1 MGAVFSGKNAE
12 HQILISAFPMYR
24 EPEVWVIQLHDVD
37 LKLLRVFAT
46 IVKCGGFSAAQAALN
61 AGQSTISEQMSHLET
76 RLGVKLC
83 QRGRSGFHLTEQG
96 VAVHEA
102 TLRLLGAVENFC
114 VDADVLKQHI
124 SGKLNLGII
133 DTTITDPDSPIPRT
147 TQRFVC
153 RGHDVHLNVY
163 IGSPAELEE
172 RVLDGRL
179 HLAVGHFPIHVPGL
193 SYSVLYQEALGLY
206 CGRRHPLHAS
216 QAEGARLLE
225 EIRASRIVV
234 RGYMQHYDLEQLG
247 VSKAA
252 ATVDNIEALAILIIS
267 GAYVG
272 FLPAHFAAQWVKSG
286 DMRQLA
292 AKQLQLMSPFDVI
305 TRRGLA
311 PPPILRAFL
320 EDLATC
326 SRISPHR

>member
-1 MGAVFSGKNAE
+1 M
-12 HQILISAFPMYR
+12 
-24 EPEVWVIQLHDVD
+24 IQLHDVD

-96 VAVHEA
+96 VAIHEA
-102 TLRLLGAVENFC
+102 TLRLLAAVENFC
-114 VDADVLKQHI
+114 LDADVLKQHI
-124 SGKLNLGII
+124 SGQLNLGII
-133 DTTITDPDSPIPRT
+133 DSTISDPDSPLPRT
-147 TQRFVC
+147 TQRFVS

-163 IGSPAELEE
+163 VGSPAELEE

-193 SYSVLYQEALGLY
+193 SYSALYQEALALY
-206 CGRRHPLHAS
+206 CGRRHPLYGS
-216 QAEGARLLE
+216 PAEGARLLE
-225 EIRASRIVV
+225 EIAASRIVA
-234 RGYMQHYDLEQLG
+234 RGYMQQHDLEQLG

-267 GAYVG
+267 GAYLG
-272 FLPAHFAAQWVKSG
+272 FLPVHFAAQWLKTG
-286 DMRQLA
+286 EMRQLA
-292 AKQLQLMSPFDVI
+292 AAHLQLLSPFDVI
-305 TRRGLA
+305 IRRGVA
-311 PPPILRAFL
+311 PPPILQAFL
-320 EDLATC
+320 EDLASC
-326 SRISPHR
+326 SRIAPHR

>member
-1 MGAVFSGKNAE
+1 MQLVEETG
-12 HQILISAFPMYR
+12 
-24 EPEVWVIQLHDVD
+24 VIQLHDVD

-61 AGQSTISEQMSHLET
+61 SGQSTISEQMAHLEA

-83 QRGRSGFHLTEQG
+83 QRGRSGFRLTEQG

-102 TLRLLGAVENFC
+102 TLRLLAAVENFC
-114 VDADVLKQHI
+114 MDADVLKQQI
-124 SGKLNLGII
+124 SGRLNLGII
-133 DTTITDPDSPIPRT
+133 DSTITDPDSPIPQT
-147 TQRFVC
+147 TQRFVS

-179 HLAVGHFPIHVPGL
+179 HLAVGHFPIHVSGL
-193 SYSVLYQEALGLY
+193 CYSRIYQEVSGLF
-206 CGRRHPLHAS
+206 CGRRHPLDSHP
-216 QAEGARLLE
+216 AEGAELLRQ
-225 EIRASRIVV
+225 IGNSRIVV
-234 RGYMQHYDLEQLG
+234 RGYMQDQELDLLR
-247 VSKAA
+247 VDKAA

-267 GAYVG
+267 GAYLG
-272 FLPAHFAAQWVKSG
+272 FLPVHFAAQWVKTG

-292 AKQLQLMSPFDVI
+292 ATELRLISPFDVV
-305 TRRGLA
+305 TRRGVT

-320 EDLATC
+320 EDLSAC
-326 SRISPHR
+326 SRNGGHSIFPGRP

>member
-1 MGAVFSGKNAE
+1 MGAVFSGKNAK
-12 HQILISAFPMYR
+12 HQILISVFPMCR
-24 EPEVWVIQLHDVD
+24 EREVWVIQLHDVD

-61 AGQSTISEQMSHLET
+61 AGQSTISEQMTHLET

-102 TLRLLGAVENFC
+102 TLRLLAAVEHFC

-124 SGKLNLGII
+124 SGQLNLGII
-133 DTTITDPDSPIPRT
+133 DSTISDPDSPIPRT
-147 TQRFVC
+147 TQRFVS

-193 SYSVLYQEALGLY
+193 SYSALYQEVLGLY
-206 CGRRHPLHAS
+206 CGRRHPLYGS
-216 QAEGARLLE
+216 RAEGAKLLE
-225 EIRASRIVV
+225 EISASRTVA

-267 GAYVG
+267 GAYIG
-272 FLPAHFAAQWVKSG
+272 FLPMHFAAQWVKTA

-292 AKQLQLMSPFDVI
+292 AKQLQPLSPFDVI
-305 TRRGLA
+305 TRRGMA
-311 PPPILRAFL
+311 PPPILHAFL
-320 EDLATC
+320 EDLAVC
-326 SRISPHR
+326 SRAGTRA

>member
-1 MGAVFSGKNAE
+1 M
-12 HQILISAFPMYR
+12 
-24 EPEVWVIQLHDVD
+24 IQLHDVD

-61 AGQSTISEQMSHLET
+61 SGQSTISEQMAHLEA

-83 QRGRSGFHLTEQG
+83 QRGRSGFRLTEQG

-102 TLRLLGAVENFC
+102 TLRLLSAVENFC
-114 VDADVLKQHI
+114 MDADVLKQQI

-133 DTTITDPDSPIPRT
+133 DSTITDPDSPIPRT
-147 TQRFVC
+147 TQRFVS

-179 HLAVGHFPIHVPGL
+179 HLAVGHFPIHVAGL
-193 SYSVLYQEALGLY
+193 SYAMLYQEASGLY
-206 CGRRHPLHAS
+206 CGRRHPLHGSKAKG
-216 QAEGARLLE
+216 AEQLKQIGT
-225 EIRASRIVV
+225 SRIAV
-234 RGYMQHYDLEQLG
+234 RGYMQNDELELLG
-247 VSKAA
+247 VGKAA

-267 GAYVG
+267 GAYLG
-272 FLPAHFAAQWVKSG
+272 FLPVHFAAQWVKTG

-292 AKQLQLMSPFDVI
+292 ATQLRLISPFDVI
-305 TRRGLA
+305 TRRGIA
-311 PPPILRAFL
+311 PPPILRAFI
-320 EDLATC
+320 EDLSAC
-326 SRISPHR
+326 SGDRPHPDSAQPAAE

>member
-1 MGAVFSGKNAE
+1 M
-12 HQILISAFPMYR
+12 
-24 EPEVWVIQLHDVD
+24 IQLHDVD

-61 AGQSTISEQMSHLET
+61 AGQSTISEQMTHLET

-102 TLRLLGAVENFC
+102 TLRLLAAVEHFC

-124 SGKLNLGII
+124 SGQLNLGII
-133 DTTITDPDSPIPRT
+133 DSTISDPDSPIPRT
-147 TQRFVC
+147 TQRFVS

-193 SYSVLYQEALGLY
+193 SYSALYQEVLGLY
-206 CGRRHPLHAS
+206 CGRRHPLYGS
-216 QAEGARLLE
+216 RAEGAKLLE
-225 EIRASRIVV
+225 EISASRTVA

-267 GAYVG
+267 GAYIG
-272 FLPAHFAAQWVKSG
+272 FLPMHFAAQWVKTA

-292 AKQLQLMSPFDVI
+292 AKQLQPLSPFDVI
-305 TRRGLA
+305 TRRGMA
-311 PPPILRAFL
+311 PPPILHAFL
-320 EDLATC
+320 EDLAVC
-326 SRISPHR
+326 SRAGTRA